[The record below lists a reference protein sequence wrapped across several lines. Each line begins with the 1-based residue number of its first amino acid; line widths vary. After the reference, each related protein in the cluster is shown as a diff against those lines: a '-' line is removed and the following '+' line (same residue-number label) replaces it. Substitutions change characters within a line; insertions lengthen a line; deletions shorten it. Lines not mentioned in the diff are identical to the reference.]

1 MIIISPEWLIIY
13 YELPQMACSRLS
25 VGQGMQNCGM
35 HKKSSEDW
43 GSVSNNPIPLIL
55 VWILCVH
62 LCPVHTKWEPGTGI
76 DAAKWCIN
84 WYVEWFPD
92 EAMEKGEQ
100 DVKRVL
106 EKQRMM
112 EEAQTLQKF
121 QSKKEELDQDITR
134 EIEELALMSE
144 NCDCDMM
151 TIGTILWL

>member
-1 MIIISPEWLIIY
+1 
-13 YELPQMACSRLS
+13 
-25 VGQGMQNCGM
+25 
-35 HKKSSEDW
+35 
-43 GSVSNNPIPLIL
+43 
-55 VWILCVH
+55 
-62 LCPVHTKWEPGTGI
+62 
-76 DAAKWCIN
+76 
-84 WYVEWFPD
+84 
-92 EAMEKGEQ
+92 MEKGEQ

>member
-1 MIIISPEWLIIY
+1 
-13 YELPQMACSRLS
+13 
-25 VGQGMQNCGM
+25 
-35 HKKSSEDW
+35 
-43 GSVSNNPIPLIL
+43 
-55 VWILCVH
+55 
-62 LCPVHTKWEPGTGI
+62 
-76 DAAKWCIN
+76 
-84 WYVEWFPD
+84 
-92 EAMEKGEQ
+92 MEKGEQ

-121 QSKKEELDQDITR
+121 QCKKEELDQDITR

>member
-1 MIIISPEWLIIY
+1 
-13 YELPQMACSRLS
+13 
-25 VGQGMQNCGM
+25 
-35 HKKSSEDW
+35 
-43 GSVSNNPIPLIL
+43 
-55 VWILCVH
+55 
-62 LCPVHTKWEPGTGI
+62 
-76 DAAKWCIN
+76 
-84 WYVEWFPD
+84 
-92 EAMEKGEQ
+92 MEKGEQ

-134 EIEELALMSE
+134 EIEELTMMSE